1 MSTMI
6 GKTRRR
12 LTFTPRGK
20 DVTAAVSLVTLIILV
35 SAAFLGSKFL
45 LDPATQDVS
54 NGLLP
59 PGAPGHLLGTDEL
72 GRDQLSRVLHGA
84 QTSMSVSFL
93 ATVLAAVAG
102 IALGVWAGYRGGRTD
117 EVIMRLVDVQLT
129 IPGIILVLLVVTVL
143 RPSYWVIVG
152 VLAFSGW
159 VVFARQARTQVL
171 SIRDQDMVVSLISLG
186 MTRPRLL
193 VRHVL
198 PNIAGPLLTLATLEM
213 AQLLLAES
221 ALGYLG
227 LGVPP
232 PQPTLGAMISSGQV
246 ALTAGIWWP
255 VVVPGVAI
263 SLIILCVNVLGDWMR
278 DRLDPRMQRSLRSAT
293 TRAS

>member
-1 MSTMI
+1 MSTTMSSSRS
-6 GKTRRR
+6 RRTFR
-12 LTFTPRGK
+12 LRGK
-20 DVTAAVSLVTLIILV
+20 NVTAAVSLVTLVVLV
-35 SAAFLGSKFL
+35 SASFVGSKFL
-45 LDPATQDVS
+45 MDPAVQDVA

-59 PGAPGHLLGTDEL
+59 PGSPGHLLGTDEL

-117 EVIMRLVDVQLT
+117 EFIMRLVDIQLT

-143 RPSYWVIVG
+143 RPSFWVIVG

-171 SIRDQDMVVSLISLG
+171 SIRDQDMVVALISLG
-186 MTRPRLL
+186 MSRPRLL
-193 VRHVL
+193 MRHVL

-278 DRLDPRMQRSLRSAT
+278 DRLDPRMQRSLRSVT
-293 TRAS
+293 TRVS